1 MPVSFLLTGTVAGDS
16 RSTDIN
22 DGETSM
28 RSYLLTAGIL
38 AASVCALP
46 AATPLAE
53 DIHQPWAATSTSRDP
68 QYSEDTWRSILLSHN
83 VQGALGKEVR
93 SGTGENLGRIVDVLV
108 DQDGQVRAA
117 VIDFG
122 GFLGVGSR
130 KIVVDWRALHF
141 APADQPDRISID
153 LTRDQVSA
161 APEYK
166 AGQPVVVLG
175 STAVPE

>member
-1 MPVSFLLTGTVAGDS
+1 
-16 RSTDIN
+16 
-22 DGETSM
+22 M

-46 AATPLAE
+46 AAAPLAE
-53 DIHQPWAATSTSRDP
+53 EIHRPWAATSTSRDP
-68 QYSEDTWRSILLSHN
+68 HYSEDTWRSILLSHD

-122 GFLGVGSR
+122 GFLGVGNR
-130 KIVVDWRALHF
+130 KIVVDWGALHF
-141 APADQPDRISID
+141 APADQRDRISLD

-175 STAVPE
+175 GQGLIAIPPM

>member
-1 MPVSFLLTGTVAGDS
+1 MS
-16 RSTDIN
+16 
-22 DGETSM
+22 
-28 RSYLLTAGIL
+28 
-38 AASVCALP
+38 
-46 AATPLAE
+46 
-53 DIHQPWAATSTSRDP
+53 
-68 QYSEDTWRSILLSHN
+68 
-83 VQGALGKEVR
+83 
-93 SGTGENLGRIVDVLV
+93 V

-141 APADQPDRISID
+141 APADQPDRISLD
-153 LTRDQVSA
+153 LTRDQLSA

>member
-1 MPVSFLLTGTVAGDS
+1 MRKYLVSTTIV
-16 RSTDIN
+16 
-22 DGETSM
+22 
-28 RSYLLTAGIL
+28 

-46 AATPLAE
+46 AAAPLADE
-53 DIHQPWAATSTSRDP
+53 IRQPWAATSTSRDP
-68 QYSEDTWRSILLSHN
+68 HYSEDTWQSILHSHD

-93 SGTGENLGRIVDVLV
+93 SGTGENLGRIIDVLV
-108 DQDGQVRAA
+108 DQGGQVRAA

-130 KIVVDWRALHF
+130 KIVVDWGALHF

-166 AGQPVVVLG
+166 PGKPVIVLG
-175 STAVPE
+175 GQGLPAVPE

>member
-1 MPVSFLLTGTVAGDS
+1 
-16 RSTDIN
+16 
-22 DGETSM
+22 M

-46 AATPLAE
+46 AAAPLAE
-53 DIHQPWAATSTSRDP
+53 EIHKPSAAPSTSRDP
-68 QYSEDTWRSILLSHN
+68 HYSEDTWQSILHS
-83 VQGALGKEVR
+83 VQGALGKEVH
-93 SGTGENLGRIVDVLV
+93 SDTGENLGRIVDVLV
-108 DQDGQVRAA
+108 DQGGQVRAA

-130 KIVVDWRALHF
+130 KIVVDWGALHF
-141 APADQPDRISID
+141 APAHERDRISLN

-166 AGQPVVVLG
+166 PGQPIVVFGGQGL
-175 STAVPE
+175 TAVPPM

>member
-1 MPVSFLLTGTVAGDS
+1 
-16 RSTDIN
+16 
-22 DGETSM
+22 M
-28 RSYLLTAGIL
+28 RSYLLTAAVL

-46 AATPLAE
+46 TAASLAE
-53 DIHQPWAATSTSRDP
+53 DIRQPWAATSTSRDP
-68 QYSEDTWRSILLSHN
+68 HYSEDTWQSILLSQN

-108 DQDGQVRAA
+108 DRGGQVRAA

-130 KIVVDWRALHF
+130 KIVVDWGALHF
-141 APADQPDRISID
+141 TPADQRDRISLD

-166 AGQPVVVLG
+166 AGQPIVVLG
-175 STAVPE
+175 GQGLLVG

>member
-1 MPVSFLLTGTVAGDS
+1 
-16 RSTDIN
+16 
-22 DGETSM
+22 M
-28 RSYLLTAGIL
+28 RSCLLTAAIL

-46 AATPLAE
+46 AVAPLAE
-53 DIHQPWAATSTSRDP
+53 EIRQPWAATSTSRDP
-68 QYSEDTWRSILLSHN
+68 HYSEDTWQSILLSHD

-93 SGTGENLGRIVDVLV
+93 SGTGENLGRIIDVLV
-108 DQDGQVRAA
+108 DQGGQVRAA

-130 KIVVDWRALHF
+130 KVDWGALHF

-166 AGQPVVVLG
+166 PGKPVIVLG
-175 STAVPE
+175 GQGL

>member
-1 MPVSFLLTGTVAGDS
+1 
-16 RSTDIN
+16 
-22 DGETSM
+22 M
-28 RSYLLTAGIL
+28 RSYLLTATIF
-38 AASVCALP
+38 ASSVCALP
-46 AATPLAE
+46 AAAPLAE
-53 DIHQPWAATSTSRDP
+53 EIHQPWAATSTSRDP
-68 QYSEDTWRSILLSHN
+68 HYSEDTWQSILHSQD
-83 VQGALGKEVR
+83 VQSALGKEVR

-130 KIVVDWRALHF
+130 KIVVDWGALHF
-141 APADQPDRISID
+141 TPAHERDHISLD

-166 AGQPVVVLG
+166 AGKPVVVLG
-175 STAVPE
+175 GTAVPK